1 MARRNGGPVRYAVVG
16 LGHIAQVAVL
26 PAFAHAR
33 RNSRLAALV
42 SDDATKLKSLA
53 KKYRVGGTFSYDDYD
68 ACLEHV
74 DAVYIA
80 LPNSMH
86 AEYTIRAA
94 NAGVHVLCEK
104 PMAVTADECEQMIEA
119 CRENHVKLMIAYRL
133 HFEEINLKAVDLV
146 RRGRIGEP
154 KFFNSSFSMTV
165 RPNDIRTKKELG
177 GGTLYDIGVY
187 CINASR
193 YLFRAEPKEAMAMS
207 VNSGDKTFAEI
218 DESTGALL
226 RFDGERVAAFVTSFN
241 ASDVAS
247 YRIVGT
253 KGQLHVDP
261 AYEYAEGLGTS
272 SRSTER
278 RHARRSGSAISSR
291 RSFCISRIASSRTAS
306 RNRRVKKACRTCGS
320 SRRCTNQR
328 RQERRL
334 ASRLSSVRRGRPAAS
349 ASPGPASRSRR
360 SSMRG
365 VQRGIERRFGFE
377 QFAMTWAGIA

>member
-1 MARRNGGPVRYAVVG
+1 MPSTRGEAIRYGVIG

-33 RNSRLAALV
+33 RNSRLTALV
-42 SDDATKLKSLA
+42 SDDAAKLKAVA
-53 KKYRVGGTFSYDDYD
+53 KKYRVQNTYAYDDYEK
-68 ACLEHV
+68 CLEQV

-86 AEYTIRAA
+86 ADFTIRAA
-94 NAGVHVLCEK
+94 RVGVHVLCEK
-104 PMAVTADECEQMIEA
+104 PLAVTADECEAMIEA
-119 CRENHVKLMIAYRL
+119 CEEHGVKLMTAYRL
-133 HFEEINLKAVDLV
+133 HFEEINLKAVELV

-165 RPNDIRTKKELG
+165 KAGDIRTRKDMG

-193 YLFRAEPKEAMAMS
+193 YLFRAEPKEVMAIS
-207 VNSGDKTFAEI
+207 VNSGAAKLSEI

-241 ASDVAS
+241 AGDVAS

-261 AYEYAEGLGTS
+261 AYEYAEGLAYELTVNGKTTRKRIGKRDQFAPELLYFS
-272 SRSTER
+272 DCILKNKEPEP
-278 RHARRSGSAISSR
+278 SGYEGLQDVRIVQALYESAETGKAVAIPPYKPR
-291 RSFCISRIASSRTAS
+291 KRPTADQQIT
-306 RNRRVKKACRTCGS
+306 RPGVKEPELVKV
-320 SRRCTNQR
+320 
-328 RQERRL
+328 E
-334 ASRLSSVRRGRPAAS
+334 S
-349 ASPGPASRSRR
+349 AS
-360 SSMRG
+360 
-365 VQRGIERRFGFE
+365 Q
-377 QFAMTWAGIA
+377 